1 MMQMR
6 YTNAFKRLS
15 WGSWFCIWLFAS
27 FSLNAAAEF
36 EDRATLP
43 FAITYAIVAVAALAL
58 SVRLCLK
65 TWIVAATIA
74 LTTALIV
81 PIAILPAFNCALG
94 RFLVYIYFMLLLLV
108 ILAHKYHRPRNRQH
122 SATTTAHDKK
132 QDAHDISL
140 RTTDNDTEDGQ
151 R

>member
-1 MMQMR
+1 MR

-43 FAITYAIVAVAALAL
+43 FAITYAIVAVVALAL
-58 SVRLCLK
+58 AVRLCLK
-65 TWIVAATIA
+65 TWSVAATIA
-74 LTTALIV
+74 LTAALIV
-81 PIAILPAFNCALG
+81 PIAILLAFNCALG

-108 ILAHKYHRPRNRQH
+108 ILAHKYHRPRGRNKRH
-122 SATTTAHDKK
+122 SVATDDHDKK